1 MSGSGGGSSSSRSV
15 DHSSGHIL
23 HNGCILAPE
32 THEDKNTSEKPY
44 FTNFTAVM
52 SWVQSEP
59 QAD

>member
-32 THEDKNTSEKPY
+32 THEDTNTSE
-44 FTNFTAVM
+44 
-52 SWVQSEP
+52 
-59 QAD
+59 